1 MIGSVIIASILIYD
15 KKQVCKETGYPK
27 DIEYHVYNYWKV
39 FKSSTFP
46 DTIVLFPKGPE
57 VVVIESDHQKAEEI
71 YQDKDHRHFH
81 ETGFSYDAPIHP
93 IKE

>member
-1 MIGSVIIASILIYD
+1 MIGSVIIAFILIYD

-39 FKSSTFP
+39 FKSITFP

>member
-27 DIEYHVYNYWKV
+27 DIEYHV
-39 FKSSTFP
+39 SITFP

>member
-15 KKQVCKETGYPK
+15 KKQVRKETGYPK

-39 FKSSTFP
+39 FKSITFP

-71 YQDKDHRHFH
+71 YQDKDHRHLQ

>member
-39 FKSSTFP
+39 FKSITFP

-81 ETGFSYDAPIHP
+81 ETGFFYDAPIHP

>member
-39 FKSSTFP
+39 FKSITFP

-71 YQDKDHRHFH
+71 YQDKDHRHFQ

>member
-1 MIGSVIIASILIYD
+1 MIGSVIITSILIYD

-39 FKSSTFP
+39 FKSITFP
-46 DTIVLFPKGPE
+46 DTIVLFPKGPK

-81 ETGFSYDAPIHP
+81 ETGFSYDAPKHP

>member
-39 FKSSTFP
+39 FKSITFP
-46 DTIVLFPKGPE
+46 DTIVLFPKGPK
-57 VVVIESDHQKAEEI
+57 VVVIKSDHQKAEEI

>member
-15 KKQVCKETGYPK
+15 KKPVCKETVYPK

-39 FKSSTFP
+39 FKSITFP